1 MGMNKEN
8 KEQLVTRLR
17 SLTVKQLQRELV
29 TKKKRLTD
37 SVNQTTILAEQVGM
51 VQKEIDKRNAR

>member
-51 VQKEIDKRNAR
+51 LQKEIDKRNAR